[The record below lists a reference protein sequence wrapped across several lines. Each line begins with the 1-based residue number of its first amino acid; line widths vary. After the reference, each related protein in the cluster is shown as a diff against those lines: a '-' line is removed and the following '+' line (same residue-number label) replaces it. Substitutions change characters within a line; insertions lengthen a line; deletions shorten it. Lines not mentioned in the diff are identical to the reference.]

1 MNNVVKLDD
10 YRRPSE
16 APTATEEKKV
26 TIASSIYCDVCE
38 NSEMAITD
46 LTENIMT
53 VECVECGAFKRYITD
68 QTPLL

>member
-26 TIASSIYCDVCE
+26 TIASNIYCDDCE
-38 NSEMAITD
+38 SSEMAITD